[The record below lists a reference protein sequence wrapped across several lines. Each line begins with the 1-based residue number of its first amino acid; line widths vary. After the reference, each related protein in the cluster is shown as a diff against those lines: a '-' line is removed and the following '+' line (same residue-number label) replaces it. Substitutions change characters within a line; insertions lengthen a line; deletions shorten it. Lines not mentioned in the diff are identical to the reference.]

1 MIDVRGVT
9 KWYGDKVAVDDVTFS
24 VRPGIVT
31 GFVGPNGAGKSTLMR
46 LIIGLDAPNAG
57 TVTVNGRAYRD
68 HAAPL
73 HEVGAMLEA
82 RAIHPGRS
90 AVNHL
95 LAMAQ
100 THGIPR
106 ARVDEVIDIVGL
118 HGVAR
123 KRVGTFSLGM
133 FQRLGIAAALLGD
146 PATLVL
152 DEPSNGLDPEG
163 ILWIRTLLKGLAAEG
178 RAVFVSSHHM
188 SEMAITADH
197 LIVIGRGHL
206 IADTSVPEFV
216 REAST
221 NVVRVRT
228 PDGSRLAE
236 VLAGDGV
243 IVHCHSEPND
253 GARPDVFEVQGLSAE
268 QVGQA
273 AFANHIL
280 LYELTPEQAS
290 LEEAFMRMTR
300 EAVEFQGSATGSDRA
315 EPGANR

>member
-9 KWYGDKVAVDDVTFS
+9 KRYGDKVALDDVTFS

-46 LIIGLDAPNAG
+46 LVIGLDAPSAG

-90 AVNHL
+90 AVSHL

-106 ARVDEVIDIVGL
+106 ARVDEVIDAVGL
-118 HGVAR
+118 REVAR
-123 KRVGTFSLGM
+123 RRVGTFSLGM

-178 RAVFVSSHHM
+178 RTVFVSSHHM

-206 IADTSVPEFV
+206 IADTSVADFV
-216 REAST
+216 REASS
-221 NVVRVRT
+221 NIVRVRT
-228 PDGSRLAE
+228 PDASRLAAAL
-236 VLAGDGV
+236 VADGV
-243 IVHCHSEPND
+243 TVRHD
-253 GARPDVFEVQGLSAE
+253 GAMDVLEVSGLSAE

-273 AFANHIL
+273 AFANQIRL
-280 LYELTPEQAS
+280 SELTPEQAS

-300 EAVEFQGSATGSDRA
+300 EAVEFQGTFAGSEQR
-315 EPGANR
+315 EPGARP

>member
-1 MIDVRGVT
+1 MIDVGGVT
-9 KWYGDKVAVDDVTFS
+9 KRYGDKVAVDDVTFS
-24 VRPGIVT
+24 VQPGLVT

-46 LIIGLDAPNAG
+46 LVIGLDAPSSGA
-57 TVTVNGRAYRD
+57 VTVNGRAYRD

-90 AVNHL
+90 AESHL

-100 THGIPR
+100 THGIAR
-106 ARVDEVIDIVGL
+106 ARVDDVIDIVGL
-118 HGVAR
+118 RDVASR
-123 KRVGTFSLGM
+123 RVGTFSLGM

-146 PATLVL
+146 PTTLVL

-178 RAVFVSSHHM
+178 RTVFVSSHLM
-188 SEMAITADH
+188 SEMAIAADH

-206 IADTSVPEFV
+206 IADTSVADFV
-216 REAST
+216 RQASS
-221 NVVRVRT
+221 NIVRVRT
-228 PDGSRLAE
+228 PDASRLTAA
-236 VLAGDGV
+236 LAADGV
-243 IVHCHSEPND
+243 SVSQD
-253 GARPDVFEVQGLSAE
+253 GGIDVLEVAGLSAE

-273 AFANHIL
+273 AFANQIL

-300 EAVEFQGSATGSDRA
+300 EAVEFQGSAAGSDRA
-315 EPGANR
+315 EPGASQ

>member
-9 KWYGDKVAVDDVTFS
+9 KRYGDKVALDDVTFS
-24 VRPGIVT
+24 VKPGLVT

-46 LIIGLDAPNAG
+46 LVIGLDAPSSGA
-57 TVTVNGRAYRD
+57 VTVNGRAYRD

-90 AVNHL
+90 AASHL

-100 THGIPR
+100 THGIAR
-106 ARVDEVIDIVGL
+106 ARVDDVIDTVGL
-118 HGVAR
+118 RDVANR
-123 KRVGTFSLGM
+123 RVGTFSLGM

-178 RAVFVSSHHM
+178 RTVFVSSHHM

-206 IADTSVPEFV
+206 IADTSVADFV
-216 REAST
+216 RHASS
-221 NVVRVRT
+221 NIVRVRT
-228 PDGSRLAE
+228 PDASRLTAALAADGVSVRQDGGIE
-236 VLAGDGV
+236 VL
-243 IVHCHSEPND
+243 
-253 GARPDVFEVQGLSAE
+253 EVSGLSAE

-273 AFANHIL
+273 AFANQIL

-300 EAVEFQGSATGSDRA
+300 EAVEFQGSAASSDRA
-315 EPGANR
+315 EAGASQ

>member
-9 KWYGDKVAVDDVTFS
+9 KRYGDKVALDDVTFS
-24 VRPGIVT
+24 VQPGLVT

-46 LIIGLDAPNAG
+46 LVIGLDAPSSGA
-57 TVTVNGRAYRD
+57 VTVNGRAYRD

-90 AVNHL
+90 AASHL

-100 THGIPR
+100 THGIAR
-106 ARVDEVIDIVGL
+106 ARVDDVIDTVGL
-118 HGVAR
+118 RDVANR
-123 KRVGTFSLGM
+123 RVGTFSLGV

-178 RAVFVSSHHM
+178 RTVFVSSHHM

-206 IADTSVPEFV
+206 IADTSVADFV
-216 REAST
+216 RHASS
-221 NVVRVRT
+221 NIVRVRT
-228 PDGSRLAE
+228 PDASRLTAALAADGVSVRQDGGIE
-236 VLAGDGV
+236 VL
-243 IVHCHSEPND
+243 
-253 GARPDVFEVQGLSAE
+253 EVSGLSAE

-273 AFANHIL
+273 AFANQIL

-300 EAVEFQGSATGSDRA
+300 EAVEFQGSAASSDRA
-315 EPGANR
+315 EAGASQ

>member
-9 KWYGDKVAVDDVTFS
+9 KRYGDKVALDDVTFS
-24 VRPGIVT
+24 VQPGLVT

-46 LIIGLDAPNAG
+46 LVIGLDAPSSGA
-57 TVTVNGRAYRD
+57 VTVNGRAYRD

-90 AVNHL
+90 AASHL

-100 THGIPR
+100 THGIAR
-106 ARVDEVIDIVGL
+106 ARVDDVIDTVGL
-118 HGVAR
+118 RDVANR
-123 KRVGTFSLGM
+123 RVGTFSLGM

-178 RAVFVSSHHM
+178 RTVFVSSHHM

-206 IADTSVPEFV
+206 IANTSVADFV
-216 REAST
+216 RHASS
-221 NVVRVRT
+221 NIVRVRT
-228 PDGSRLAE
+228 PDASRLTAA
-236 VLAGDGV
+236 LAADGV
-243 IVHCHSEPND
+243 SVRQD
-253 GARPDVFEVQGLSAE
+253 GGIDVLEVSGLSAE

-273 AFANHIL
+273 AFANQIL

-300 EAVEFQGSATGSDRA
+300 EAVEFQGSAAGSDRA
-315 EPGANR
+315 EARASQ

>member
-1 MIDVRGVT
+1 MIDVRRIT
-9 KWYGDKVAVDDVTFS
+9 KRYGKKVAVDDVTFS
-24 VRPGIVT
+24 VSPGLVT

-46 LIIGLDAPNAG
+46 HILGLDAPNSG
-57 TVTVNGRAYRD
+57 SVSVNGRAYRD
-68 HAAPL
+68 HRAPL

-90 AVNHL
+90 AVGHL
-95 LAMAQ
+95 LAMAH

-106 ARVDEVIDIVGL
+106 VRVDEVVDAVGL
-118 HGVAR
+118 HEVAH

-178 RAVFVSSHHM
+178 RTVFVSSHHM

-197 LIVIGRGHL
+197 LIVIGRGHV
-206 IADTSVPEFV
+206 IADTSVEAFV
-216 REAST
+216 REASS

-228 PDGSRLAE
+228 PDASRLMEA
-236 VLAGDGV
+236 LAADGV
-243 IVHCHSEPND
+243 TVSID
-253 GARPDVFEVQGLSAE
+253 GGLDVLQVAGLSAE
-268 QVGQA
+268 QVGQTA
-273 AFANHIL
+273 LANQVL

-290 LEEAFMRMTR
+290 LEDAFMRMTR
-300 EAVEFQGSATGSDRA
+300 DAVEFQGGATGA
-315 EPGANR
+315 EHAEAGAHS

>member
-9 KWYGDKVAVDDVTFS
+9 KRYGDKVALDDVTFS
-24 VRPGIVT
+24 VQPGLVT

-46 LIIGLDAPNAG
+46 LVIGLDAPSSGA
-57 TVTVNGRAYRD
+57 VTVNGRAYRD

-73 HEVGAMLEA
+73 HEVGAMLDA

-90 AVNHL
+90 AASHL

-100 THGIPR
+100 THGIAR
-106 ARVDEVIDIVGL
+106 ARVDDVIDTVGL
-118 HGVAR
+118 PDVANR
-123 KRVGTFSLGM
+123 RVGTFSLGM

-178 RAVFVSSHHM
+178 RTVFVSSHHM

-206 IADTSVPEFV
+206 IADTSVADFV
-216 REAST
+216 RHASS
-221 NVVRVRT
+221 NIVRVRT
-228 PDGSRLAE
+228 PDASRLTAALAADGVSVRQDGGIE
-236 VLAGDGV
+236 VL
-243 IVHCHSEPND
+243 
-253 GARPDVFEVQGLSAE
+253 EVSGLSAE
-268 QVGQA
+268 QVGQT
-273 AFANHIL
+273 AFANQIP

-300 EAVEFQGSATGSDRA
+300 EAVEFQGSAAGSDRA
-315 EPGANR
+315 EAGAGQ

>member
-95 LAMAQ
+95 LPMAQ

-106 ARVDEVIDIVGL
+106 ARVTRSSTSSAFMASRANGWGRSHWECFSAWGSRPHCSEIPPRWCWTNRPMASTRRDPLDPHPAERPRRRGPSRLCVLPPHERDG
-118 HGVAR
+118 HHRGPPHR
-123 KRVGTFSLGM
+123 HRPGPSHRRYERSRVRS
-133 FQRLGIAAALLGD
+133 R
-146 PATLVL
+146 
-152 DEPSNGLDPEG
+152 GLDQC
-163 ILWIRTLLKGLAAEG
+163 
-178 RAVFVSSHHM
+178 RARAH
-188 SEMAITADH
+188 A
-197 LIVIGRGHL
+197 R
-206 IADTSVPEFV
+206 
-216 REAST
+216 
-221 NVVRVRT
+221 RV
-228 PDGSRLAE
+228 RLAE
-236 VLAGDGV
+236 ALAADGV
-243 IVHCHSEPND
+243 IVHSTVSPRRRAGRVRGPGPER
-253 GARPDVFEVQGLSAE
+253 GAGRPGGIRQSHPALRADPRAGLA
-268 QVGQA
+268 
-273 AFANHIL
+273 
-280 LYELTPEQAS
+280 
-290 LEEAFMRMTR
+290 
-300 EAVEFQGSATGSDRA
+300 
-315 EPGANR
+315 

>member
-1 MIDVRGVT
+1 VIDVRRIT
-9 KWYGDKVAVDDVTFS
+9 KRYGKKVAVDDVTFS
-24 VRPGIVT
+24 VSPGLVT

-46 LIIGLDAPNAG
+46 LILGLDAPNSG
-57 TVTVNGRAYRD
+57 SVSVNGRAYRD
-68 HAAPL
+68 HRAPL

-90 AVNHL
+90 AVGHL
-95 LAMAQ
+95 LAMAH

-106 ARVDEVIDIVGL
+106 VRVDEVVDAVGL
-118 HGVAR
+118 HEVAH

-178 RAVFVSSHHM
+178 RTVFVSSHHM

-197 LIVIGRGHL
+197 LIVIGRGHV
-206 IADTSVPEFV
+206 IADTSVEAFV
-216 REAST
+216 REASS

-228 PDGSRLAE
+228 PDASRLMEA
-236 VLAGDGV
+236 LAADGV
-243 IVHCHSEPND
+243 TVSID
-253 GARPDVFEVQGLSAE
+253 GGLDVLQVAGLSAE
-268 QVGQA
+268 QVGQTA
-273 AFANHIL
+273 LANQVL

-290 LEEAFMRMTR
+290 LEDAFMRMTR
-300 EAVEFQGSATGSDRA
+300 DAVEFQGGATGA
-315 EPGANR
+315 EHAEAGAHS

>member
-1 MIDVRGVT
+1 MIDVRGIT
-9 KWYGDKVAVDDVTFS
+9 KRYGDKVALDDVTFA
-24 VRPGIVT
+24 VQPGIVT

-46 LIIGLDAPNAG
+46 LIIGLDAPSAG
-57 TVTVNGRAYRD
+57 SVSVNGRAYRD

-90 AVNHL
+90 AFGHL
-95 LAMAQ
+95 LAMAH
-100 THGIPR
+100 THGIAR
-106 ARVDEVIDIVGL
+106 VRVDEVIDIVGL
-118 HGVAR
+118 HDVAHR
-123 KRVGTFSLGM
+123 RVGTFSLGM

-178 RAVFVSSHHM
+178 RTVFVSSHHM
-188 SEMAITADH
+188 SEMALTADH

-206 IADTSVPEFV
+206 IADTSVADFV
-216 REAST
+216 REASS

-228 PDGSRLAE
+228 PDASRLTAA
-236 VLAGDGV
+236 LGGDGV
-243 IVHCHSEPND
+243 SVSHD
-253 GARPDVFEVQGLSAE
+253 GALDVLEVSGLSAE
-268 QVGQA
+268 QVGRA
-273 AFANHIL
+273 AFANRIL

-300 EAVEFQGSATGSDRA
+300 DAVEFQGSAASSDR
-315 EPGANR
+315 PSTGAHS

>member
-9 KWYGDKVAVDDVTFS
+9 KRYGDKVALDDVTFS
-24 VRPGIVT
+24 VKPGLVT

-46 LIIGLDAPNAG
+46 LVIGLDAPSSGA
-57 TVTVNGRAYRD
+57 VTVNGRAYRD

-90 AVNHL
+90 AASHL

-100 THGIPR
+100 THGIAR
-106 ARVDEVIDIVGL
+106 ARVDDVIDTVGL
-118 HGVAR
+118 RDVANR
-123 KRVGTFSLGM
+123 RVGTFSLGM

-163 ILWIRTLLKGLAAEG
+163 ILWIRTLLKGLAVEG
-178 RAVFVSSHHM
+178 RTVFVSSHHM

-206 IADTSVPEFV
+206 IADTSVADFV
-216 REAST
+216 RHASS
-221 NVVRVRT
+221 NIVRVRT
-228 PDGSRLAE
+228 PDASRLTAALSADGVSVRQDGGIE
-236 VLAGDGV
+236 VL
-243 IVHCHSEPND
+243 
-253 GARPDVFEVQGLSAE
+253 EVSGLSAE

-273 AFANHIL
+273 AFANQIL

-300 EAVEFQGSATGSDRA
+300 EAVEFQGSAASSDRA
-315 EPGANR
+315 EAGASQ

>member
-9 KWYGDKVAVDDVTFS
+9 KRYGDKVALDDVTFS
-24 VRPGIVT
+24 VQPGIVT

-46 LIIGLDAPNAG
+46 LVIGLDAPSSG
-57 TVTVNGRAYRD
+57 SVTVNGRAYRD
-68 HAAPL
+68 HVAPL

-90 AVNHL
+90 AVSHL

-100 THGIPR
+100 THGIGR
-106 ARVDEVIDIVGL
+106 ARVDDVLDAVGL
-118 HGVAR
+118 RDVAHR
-123 KRVGTFSLGM
+123 RVGTFSLGM

-163 ILWIRTLLKGLAAEG
+163 ILWIRTLLRGLAAEG
-178 RAVFVSSHHM
+178 RTVFVSSHHM

-197 LIVIGRGHL
+197 LIVIGRGRL
-206 IADTSVPEFV
+206 IADTSVADFV
-216 REAST
+216 RQASS
-221 NVVRVRT
+221 NIVRVRT
-228 PDGSRLAE
+228 PDASRLTAA
-236 VLAGDGV
+236 LAADGV
-243 IVHCHSEPND
+243 SVSHD
-253 GARPDVFEVQGLSAE
+253 GGIDVLEVSGLSAE

-273 AFANHIL
+273 AFANQVL

-300 EAVEFQGSATGSDRA
+300 EAVEFQGSAAGSDRA
-315 EPGANR
+315 EPGASQ

>member
-1 MIDVRGVT
+1 MIDVRGAT
-9 KWYGDKVAVDDVTFS
+9 KRYGEKVALDDVTFS
-24 VRPGIVT
+24 VQPGIVT

-46 LIIGLDAPNAG
+46 LVIGLDAPSSG

-73 HEVGAMLEA
+73 HEVGALLEA
-82 RAIHPGRS
+82 SAIHPGRS
-90 AVNHL
+90 AVSHL
-95 LAMAQ
+95 LALAQ
-100 THGIPR
+100 THGIAR
-106 ARVDEVIDIVGL
+106 ARVDDVIDIVGL
-118 HGVAR
+118 RDVANR
-123 KRVGTFSLGM
+123 RVGTFSLGM

-178 RAVFVSSHHM
+178 RTVFVSSHHM

-206 IADTSVPEFV
+206 IADTSVADFV
-216 REAST
+216 RQASSKI
-221 NVVRVRT
+221 VRVRT
-228 PDGSRLAE
+228 PDASRLTTA
-236 VLAGDGV
+236 LAADGV
-243 IVHCHSEPND
+243 SVGHD
-253 GARPDVFEVQGLSAE
+253 GGIDVLEVSGLSAE

-273 AFANHIL
+273 AFANQIL

-290 LEEAFMRMTR
+290 LEEAFMHMTR
-300 EAVEFQGSATGSDRA
+300 EAVEFQGSAAGSDRA
-315 EPGANR
+315 EPGASQ

>member
-1 MIDVRGVT
+1 VIDVRRIT
-9 KWYGDKVAVDDVTFS
+9 KRYGKKVAVDDVTFS
-24 VRPGIVT
+24 VSPGLVT

-46 LIIGLDAPNAG
+46 HILGLDAPNSG
-57 TVTVNGRAYRD
+57 SVSVNGRAYRD
-68 HAAPL
+68 HRAPL

-90 AVNHL
+90 AVGHL
-95 LAMAQ
+95 LAMAH

-106 ARVDEVIDIVGL
+106 VRVDEVVDAVGL
-118 HGVAR
+118 HEVAH

-178 RAVFVSSHHM
+178 RTVFVSSHHM

-197 LIVIGRGHL
+197 LIVIGRGHV
-206 IADTSVPEFV
+206 IADTSVEAFV
-216 REAST
+216 REASS

-228 PDGSRLAE
+228 PDASRLMEA
-236 VLAGDGV
+236 LAADGV
-243 IVHCHSEPND
+243 TVSID
-253 GARPDVFEVQGLSAE
+253 GGLDVLQVAGLSAE
-268 QVGQA
+268 QVGQTA
-273 AFANHIL
+273 LANQVL

-290 LEEAFMRMTR
+290 LEDAFMRMTR
-300 EAVEFQGSATGSDRA
+300 DAVEFQGGATGA
-315 EPGANR
+315 EHAEAGAHS

>member
-1 MIDVRGVT
+1 VIDVRGIT
-9 KWYGDKVAVDDVTFS
+9 KRYGKKVAVDDVTFS
-24 VRPGIVT
+24 VSPGLVT

-46 LIIGLDAPNAG
+46 LILGLDAPNRG
-57 TVTVNGRAYRD
+57 TATVNGRAYRD
-68 HAAPL
+68 HRAPL
-73 HEVGAMLEA
+73 HEVGTMLEA

-90 AVNHL
+90 ALGHL
-95 LAMAQ
+95 LAMAH
-100 THGIPR
+100 THGIGR
-106 ARVDEVIDIVGL
+106 ARVDEVIDAVGL
-118 HGVAR
+118 HEVAH

-178 RAVFVSSHHM
+178 RTVFVSSHHM

-206 IADTSVPEFV
+206 IADTSVEQFV
-216 REAST
+216 REASSD
-221 NVVRVRT
+221 VVRVRT
-228 PDGSRLAE
+228 PDASRLMEA
-236 VLAGDGV
+236 LTADGV
-243 IVHCHSEPND
+243 TVSINGRH
-253 GARPDVFEVQGLSAE
+253 DVLQVAGLSAE

-273 AFANHIL
+273 ALANQIL
-280 LYELTPEQAS
+280 LYELTPEHAS

-300 EAVEFQGSATGSDRA
+300 DAVEFQGGATGTEHADA
-315 EPGANR
+315 GAHA

>member
-9 KWYGDKVAVDDVTFS
+9 KRYGDKVALDGVTFS

-46 LIIGLDAPNAG
+46 LVIGLDAPSAG

-90 AVNHL
+90 ATNHL

-106 ARVDEVIDIVGL
+106 TRVDEVIDAVGL
-118 HGVAR
+118 REVAR
-123 KRVGTFSLGM
+123 RRVGTFSLGM

-178 RAVFVSSHHM
+178 RTVFVSSHHM
-188 SEMAITADH
+188 SEMALTADH

-206 IADTSVPEFV
+206 IADTSVADFV
-216 REAST
+216 REASS

-228 PDGSRLAE
+228 PDASRLTAA
-236 VLAGDGV
+236 LAQDGV
-243 IVHCHSEPND
+243 AVRHD
-253 GARPDVFEVQGLSAE
+253 GAMDVLEVSGLSAE

-273 AFANHIL
+273 AFANQIR

-300 EAVEFQGSATGSDRA
+300 EAVEFQGTVAGSDRH
-315 EPGANR
+315 EPGARQ